1 MQWVKRGV
9 VIALVWSGSV
19 WADPAQELV
28 NLLNSEQQAEQLQAQ
43 MIPLIIRG
51 AGEHAQELAQHRDVL
66 EAWVSRYLSWGAMST
81 EVAAIYRKHFTEA
94 ELKQL
99 IAFYQSPVGKK
110 SLDTMPALFQESS
123 LVGQSLAERNMP
135 ALQAMLDEAKRKA
148 TK

>member
-66 EAWVSRYLSWGAMST
+66 EAWVSRYLSWGAMSN

-110 SLDTMPALFQESS
+110 SLDTMPAIFQESS

>member
-94 ELKQL
+94 ELKAL

-110 SLDTMPALFQESS
+110 SLDTMPAIFQESS

-135 ALQAMLDEAKRKA
+135 ALQAMLDEAKRNAK
-148 TK
+148 K

>member
-1 MQWVKRGV
+1 M
-9 VIALVWSGSV
+9 IALLWSGGV

-28 NLLNSEQQAEQLQAQ
+28 SLLNSEQQAEQLQAQ

-66 EAWVSRYLSWGAMST
+66 EAWVNRYLSWPAMSA

-94 ELKQL
+94 ELKEL

-110 SLDTMPALFQESS
+110 SLDTMPAIFQESS
-123 LVGQSLAERNMP
+123 LVGKSLAERNMP
-135 ALQAMLDEAKRKA
+135 ALQTMLDEAKRNAAK
-148 TK
+148 

>member
-43 MIPLIIRG
+43 MQAQMIPLIIRG

-66 EAWVSRYLSWGAMST
+66 EAWVSRYLSWGAMSS

-94 ELKQL
+94 ELKAL
-99 IAFYQSPVGKK
+99 IAFGRYIDQLERRGGEWRRSGLVRSDRDGA
-110 SLDTMPALFQESS
+110 ALCRGGGRDEGRRSS
-123 LVGQSLAERNMP
+123 R
-135 ALQAMLDEAKRKA
+135 
-148 TK
+148 